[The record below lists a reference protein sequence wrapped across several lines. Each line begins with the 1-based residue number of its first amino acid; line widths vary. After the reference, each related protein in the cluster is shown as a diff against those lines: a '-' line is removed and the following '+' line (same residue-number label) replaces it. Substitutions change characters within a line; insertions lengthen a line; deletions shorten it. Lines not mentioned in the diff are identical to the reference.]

1 MMKLFL
7 FLITILSLMYAKSDY
22 QLYKEYLES
31 DDLKNAKLYLLKALN
46 NSFEK
51 SNLHTIKTRYIEMAN
66 LYKKTKSYYKAL
78 EYYKLALKLELS
90 RDKKD
95 TITLIKLYKNIS
107 YCYSKIGNNFKT
119 FKYSYKAIALAN
131 KKYGENSK
139 ISKSLN
145 KDLAKVQSK
154 LIANSI

>member
-1 MMKLFL
+1 MKLFL
-7 FLITILSLMYAKSDY
+7 FLISILSLIYAKSDY

-31 DDLKNAKLYLLKALN
+31 DDLKNAKLYLLKSLN
-46 NSFEK
+46 KSFEK
-51 SNLHTIKTRYIEMAN
+51 SNLKTIKTRYIEMAN

-90 RDKKD
+90 REKND
-95 TITLIKLYKNIS
+95 TAILIKLYKNIS

-119 FKYSYKAIALAN
+119 FKYSYKAIVLAN
-131 KKYGENSK
+131 KEYGEDSA

-145 KDLAKVQSK
+145 KELAKVQSK